1 VSAGDPEEQRA
12 HSAEAWDRAAA
23 GWGRAADQVR
33 RFGMPVSVWMI
44 EHARLQPGQRVL
56 ELAAGPGDT
65 GFLAAELI
73 EPGGTLVCSDLSE
86 GMLDVARERA
96 RAQGIT
102 NVEFAQLSLEW
113 IDLETATV
121 DVILCRW
128 GIMLVPDPEAAVREA
143 RRVVRPGGRLAV
155 AVWDEA
161 KRNPWATIPGRAL
174 VELGHSEPPDPS
186 GPGMFALAPAERL
199 GELLQ
204 SVGFVDVEVDGVQL
218 DRPEADIDAYLAET
232 LNLSGVFS
240 SVMAGLDDA
249 QREAVRERIAELAAP
264 FSQPDGT
271 LLFPGRS
278 LVAAAGA

>member
-33 RFGMPVSVWMI
+33 KFGMPVSAWMI

-86 GMLDVARERA
+86 GMLEVARERA

-113 IDLETATV
+113 IDLQAASV

-174 VELGHSEPPDPS
+174 IELGHSEPPDPS
-186 GPGMFALAPAERL
+186 APGMFALAPAERL
-199 GELLQ
+199 GELLE

-218 DRPEADIDAYLAET
+218 DRPEADIEAYLAET

-249 QREAVRERIAELAAP
+249 QRDAVRERIAELAAP

>member
-1 VSAGDPEEQRA
+1 
-12 HSAEAWDRAAA
+12 
-23 GWGRAADQVR
+23 
-33 RFGMPVSVWMI
+33 MPVSAWMI
-44 EHARLQPGQRVL
+44 EHARLQPGLRVL

-65 GFLAAELI
+65 GFLASELI

-86 GMLDVARERA
+86 AMLQIARERA
-96 RAQGIT
+96 AAQGIE

-113 IDLETATV
+113 IDLPTASV

-128 GIMLVPDPEAAVREA
+128 GIMLVPDPETAVREA
-143 RRVVRPGGRLAV
+143 RRVLRPGGRLAA

-174 VELGHSEPPDPS
+174 VELGYGESPDPAA
-186 GPGMFALAPAERL
+186 PGMFALAPAERL
-199 GELLQ
+199 QELLE
-204 SVGFVDVEVDGVQL
+204 SVGFQDVEVDGVQL

-240 SVMAGLDDA
+240 SAMAGLDDA
-249 QREAVRERIAELAAP
+249 QREAVRQRIAELAEP
-264 FSQPDGT
+264 FAQPDGT

-278 LVAAAGA
+278 LVASAGA